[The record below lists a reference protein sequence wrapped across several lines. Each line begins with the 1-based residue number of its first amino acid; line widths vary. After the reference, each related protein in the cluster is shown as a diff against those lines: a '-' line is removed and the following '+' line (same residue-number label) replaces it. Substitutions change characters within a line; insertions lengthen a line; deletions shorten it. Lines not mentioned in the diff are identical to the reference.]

1 MLVCSLFL
9 PHFLIYWALLLAV
22 NCQQVHN
29 EENNYDVSLRKSW
42 WGKNITFPS
51 DRDRV
56 GQIQLSFQNFPRRY
70 VSDPSPNCIDK
81 FQQRFG
87 QILDRAPSAGC
98 CQHKLPIRAK
108 CERGTEIA
116 QKMQNMRRNQKSPV
130 LHALIAN
137 TEPEVIFVT
146 SITSSADVK
155 LFIFGQNS
163 TKQATLFHIFL
174 GKYKLSI

>member
-29 EENNYDVSLRKSW
+29 EDNNYDVSLRKSW

-51 DRDRV
+51 DRV

-116 QKMQNMRRNQKSPV
+116 QKCKICVETKNHPHRTAHCFNKWKKSRISWP
-130 LHALIAN
+130 AMI
-137 TEPEVIFVT
+137 
-146 SITSSADVK
+146 SWK
-155 LFIFGQNS
+155 LERHFWEKG
-163 TKQATLFHIFL
+163 
-174 GKYKLSI
+174 